1 MDYILSLITFLP
13 LIGALIIGLFVQGSG
28 SQSSENAKRVSLVTS
43 IIVFLLSLVMFSEF
57 DKNSSDFQFVEEFLW
72 LGFFN
77 YKLGVDGISVILIL
91 LTTGM
96 MPLVFL
102 SSWTTNKRVK
112 EYLISF
118 LILETLMV
126 GVFVSLDMFLF
137 YVFFE
142 AGLIP
147 MFLIIGIWGG
157 KERVFASFKFFLY
170 TLLGSILMLIAMIIM
185 WDIYGTTDITKL
197 LNYEFESE
205 PFYLLGFYIP
215 SGIQTLLWLGV
226 FASFA
231 VKLPMF
237 PVHTWLPD
245 AHVQAP
251 TSGSVLL
258 AAILLKMG
266 GYGFI
271 RFSIPMFYD
280 A

>member
-28 SQSSENAKRVSLVTS
+28 PQSSENAKRVSLVTS

-102 SSWTTNKRVK
+102 SSWTTDKRVK

-147 MFLIIGIWGG
+147 MFVIIGIWGG
-157 KERVFASFKFFLY
+157 K
-170 TLLGSILMLIAMIIM
+170 
-185 WDIYGTTDITKL
+185 
-197 LNYEFESE
+197 
-205 PFYLLGFYIP
+205 
-215 SGIQTLLWLGV
+215 
-226 FASFA
+226 
-231 VKLPMF
+231 
-237 PVHTWLPD
+237 
-245 AHVQAP
+245 
-251 TSGSVLL
+251 
-258 AAILLKMG
+258 
-266 GYGFI
+266 
-271 RFSIPMFYD
+271 
-280 A
+280 